1 MGQGRGT
8 CHFESD
14 GIHVRGETEA
24 NVMPSPSSGL
34 PRGKVPA
41 DLLATLLA
49 DLPDA
54 PPGLILGPAVG
65 EDACAIAIPEGVLVA
80 ATDPIT
86 LTTGDIGRFGVI
98 INGND
103 VAVMGVRPRWFL
115 AVILLPSGT
124 SREDVRRIFGSIE
137 IGLEEVGAVLVGGH
151 TEMTEAV
158 NQPVLVGQMMGIS
171 EQGHFVS
178 TGGAK
183 PGDVLVQVGPAP
195 VEGAAVLA
203 VEAEAT
209 HGTLSGQSLDAAAN
223 AANAPGL
230 SVVEPA
236 LLAAELGATAM
247 HDPTEGGM
255 AAGLHEI
262 ARAAGVALS
271 IDTRSML
278 WFEPGL
284 AVCEA
289 VGADPWATLASGA
302 LLATFPQDLVG
313 HAVDEL
319 TKRGHV
325 AAVVG
330 SVGEGAGVSDQ
341 AGEAIYW
348 PERDEVARVLGSSDT
363 TVPS

>member
-1 MGQGRGT
+1 M
-8 CHFESD
+8 S
-14 GIHVRGETEA
+14 
-24 NVMPSPSSGL
+24 SPPTGL
-34 PRGKVPA
+34 LPGKLPA

-54 PPGLILGPAVG
+54 PPELIVGPAIG
-65 EDACAIAIPEGVLVA
+65 EDACAISIPEGVLVA
-80 ATDPIT
+80 GADPIT
-86 LTTGDIGRFGVI
+86 LTTRDIGRFGVI

-124 SREDVRRIFGSIE
+124 NHEDVQGIFTSIE
-137 IGLEEVGAVLVGGH
+137 EGLEEVGAVLVGGH
-151 TEMTEAV
+151 TEITEAV
-158 NQPVLVGQMMGIS
+158 RQPVLVGQMMGIS
-171 EQGHFVS
+171 EQGHLVS
-178 TGGAK
+178 SGGAK
-183 PGDVLVQVGPAP
+183 PGDVLVQVGLAP

-203 VEAEAT
+203 VEAEAALGAVT
-209 HGTLSGQSLDAAAN
+209 ARSLEAAVN
-223 AANAPGL
+223 AADAPGL

-255 AAGLHEI
+255 AAGLHEMSQ
-262 ARAAGVALS
+262 AAGVALS
-271 IDTRSML
+271 IDTRSIL

-302 LLATFPQDLVG
+302 LLATFPQDLVD
-313 HAVDEL
+313 HAVGEL
-319 TKRGHV
+319 AQRGHV

-330 SVGEGAGVSDQ
+330 SVGEGAGVCDQ
-341 AGEAIYW
+341 AGEAIPW
-348 PERDEVARVLGSSDT
+348 PERDEVARVLESRDT
-363 TVPS
+363 TVSS

>member
-1 MGQGRGT
+1 
-8 CHFESD
+8 
-14 GIHVRGETEA
+14 
-24 NVMPSPSSGL
+24 MPSPSSGL
-34 PRGKVPA
+34 LPGKLPA

-54 PPGLILGPAVG
+54 PPELILGPAIG
-65 EDACAIAIPEGVLVA
+65 EDACAISIPEGVLVA

-86 LTTGDIGRFGVI
+86 LTTRDIGRFGVI

-124 SREDVRRIFGSIE
+124 RREDVRGIFTSIE
-137 IGLEEVGAVLVGGH
+137 EGLEEVGAVLVGGH
-151 TEMTEAV
+151 TEITEAV
-158 NQPVLVGQMMGIS
+158 SQPVLVGQMMGIS

-178 TGGAK
+178 TRGAK
-183 PGDVLVQVGPAP
+183 PGDVLVQVGLAP

-203 VEAEAT
+203 VEAEAAL
-209 HGTLSGQSLDAAAN
+209 GAVSARSLEAAAN
-223 AANAPGL
+223 AADAPGL

-255 AAGLHEI
+255 AAGLHEMSQ
-262 ARAAGVALS
+262 AAGVALS
-271 IDTRSML
+271 IDTRPIL
-278 WFEPGL
+278 WYEPGL

-302 LLATFPQDLVG
+302 LLATFPQDLVN
-313 HAVDEL
+313 HAVGEL
-319 TKRGHV
+319 TKKTHAV
-325 AAVVG
+325 AVIG
-330 SVGEGAGVSDQ
+330 SVQEGAGVCDQ
-341 AGEAIYW
+341 AGEVIPW
-348 PERDEVARVLGSSDT
+348 PERDEVARILEIRDT
-363 TVPS
+363 TVSS

>member
-1 MGQGRGT
+1 ML
-8 CHFESD
+8 
-14 GIHVRGETEA
+14 
-24 NVMPSPSSGL
+24 SPSSEL
-34 PRGKVPA
+34 PPGKLPA

-54 PPGLILGPAVG
+54 PPELLLGPAIG
-65 EDACAIAIPEGVLVA
+65 EDACAISIPAGVLVA
-80 ATDPIT
+80 GTDPIT
-86 LTTGDIGRFGVI
+86 LTTRDIGRFGVI

-115 AVILLPSGT
+115 AVVLLPSGT
-124 SREDVRRIFGSIE
+124 SRKDVRGIFASIE
-137 IGLEEVGAVLVGGH
+137 VGLEEVGAVLVGGH
-151 TEMTEAV
+151 TEITEAV
-158 NQPVLVGQMMGIS
+158 SQPVLVGQMMGIS

-183 PGDVLVQVGPAP
+183 PGDVLVQVGLAP

-203 VEAEAT
+203 VEAEAA
-209 HGTLSGQSLDAAAN
+209 HGTISARSLEAAAN

-271 IDTRSML
+271 IDTRSIL

-302 LLATFPQDLVG
+302 LLVTFPLDLVD
-313 HAVDEL
+313 HAVAEL
-319 TKRGHV
+319 TQRGHV

-330 SVGEGAGVSDQ
+330 SVREGAGVGDQ
-341 AGEAIYW
+341 AGEVISW
-348 PERDEVARVLGSSDT
+348 PERDEVARVLESRDT
-363 TVPS
+363 